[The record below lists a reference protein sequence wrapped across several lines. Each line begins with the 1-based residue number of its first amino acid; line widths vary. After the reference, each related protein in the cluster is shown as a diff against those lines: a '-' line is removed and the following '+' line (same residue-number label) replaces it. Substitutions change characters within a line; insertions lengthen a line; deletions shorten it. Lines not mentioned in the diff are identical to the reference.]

1 MKKSE
6 IFASVLQTVSKIT
19 EIPAENILSCDK
31 TIETVDARFLLA
43 KVLFDSGFY
52 PGEIARFMSR
62 TKAGIRYLLSCFDD
76 RIRSCRMMEI
86 NMEYIRR
93 ELEKNNNVHS

>member
-19 EIPAENILSCDK
+19 EIPVENILSCDK

-62 TKAGIRYLLSCFDD
+62 TKPGIRYLLSCFDD

-93 ELEKNNNVHS
+93 ELEKKA

>member
-19 EIPAENILSCDK
+19 EIPVENILSCDK

-62 TKAGIRYLLSCFDD
+62 TKPGIRYLLSCFDD

-86 NMEYIRR
+86 NREYIRR
-93 ELEKNNNVHS
+93 EPEKKA

>member
-19 EIPAENILSCDK
+19 EIPVEKILSGDK
-31 TIETVDARFLLA
+31 AMETVDARFMAIKALSE
-43 KVLFDSGFY
+43 KGFY
-52 PGEIARFMSR
+52 PGEIARLMSR
-62 TKAGIRYLLSCFDD
+62 TKPGIRYLLYCFDD

-93 ELEKNNNVHS
+93 ELEKKA